1 VLKSFDDQLKDDD
14 ATSAHNEN
22 IKLSKILEAN

>member
-1 VLKSFDDQLKDDD
+1 VLKSFDDQLKDDS
-14 ATSAHNEN
+14 TSAHNEN